1 MNYLSL
7 ENVTKTYGDKILF
20 RDVNLQIG
28 RGQKVALVAKN
39 GTGKTTLLRVIAGLE
54 GGEGENHRVF
64 LHRDIRVGYL
74 EQEPTFEPHWTVI
87 ETVFASDNP
96 LIRAIQ
102 RYEWAL
108 LHPDQPEELQ
118 ASLVEMDDL
127 KAWDFEA
134 RIKEILFKL
143 NITDLEQTV
152 GTLSGGQVKRLALAK
167 LLIDEPEFL
176 ILDEPTNHLDLDMVE
191 WLEEYLD
198 RPNLTLFIVTQVS
211 WCQKQNAEY
220 AEKRREHGEK
230 SSGLQRAFLSVLRV
244 EAPACNK
251 ARRSADV
258 RGRAVKALLR
268 GTGSAAAAAAAGFGR
283 QRFGQPPG
291 VGAVFVVGAVGAETA
306 VAAALVQGQRGGVV
320 LTHFQAD
327 LAEAIG
333 PGNALQSL
341 QQQGAQTLTA
351 SSGRDGDR
359 IDPAAADAATAQQQR
374 IAEHLSLAHGHDEVA
389 ALSLHVM
396 QELAPTHAITAEH
409 GLLQRIQGVH
419 ITDAGT
425 PQTQS
430 GRALGAAFGSARRAP
445 RRCSPAAE
453 QVCAHLLFPSTN
465 PVPDYAPRA
474 PMTASRRH
482 RDGRLPSP
490 QALCMAASRLLRV
503 RRFRTT

>member
-176 ILDEPTNHLDLDMVE
+176 ILD
-191 WLEEYLD
+191 
-198 RPNLTLFIVTQVS
+198 
-211 WCQKQNAEY
+211 
-220 AEKRREHGEK
+220 
-230 SSGLQRAFLSVLRV
+230 
-244 EAPACNK
+244 
-251 ARRSADV
+251 
-258 RGRAVKALLR
+258 
-268 GTGSAAAAAAAGFGR
+268 
-283 QRFGQPPG
+283 
-291 VGAVFVVGAVGAETA
+291 
-306 VAAALVQGQRGGVV
+306 
-320 LTHFQAD
+320 
-327 LAEAIG
+327 
-333 PGNALQSL
+333 
-341 QQQGAQTLTA
+341 
-351 SSGRDGDR
+351 
-359 IDPAAADAATAQQQR
+359 
-374 IAEHLSLAHGHDEVA
+374 
-389 ALSLHVM
+389 
-396 QELAPTHAITAEH
+396 
-409 GLLQRIQGVH
+409 
-419 ITDAGT
+419 
-425 PQTQS
+425 
-430 GRALGAAFGSARRAP
+430 
-445 RRCSPAAE
+445 
-453 QVCAHLLFPSTN
+453 
-465 PVPDYAPRA
+465 
-474 PMTASRRH
+474 
-482 RDGRLPSP
+482 
-490 QALCMAASRLLRV
+490 
-503 RRFRTT
+503 